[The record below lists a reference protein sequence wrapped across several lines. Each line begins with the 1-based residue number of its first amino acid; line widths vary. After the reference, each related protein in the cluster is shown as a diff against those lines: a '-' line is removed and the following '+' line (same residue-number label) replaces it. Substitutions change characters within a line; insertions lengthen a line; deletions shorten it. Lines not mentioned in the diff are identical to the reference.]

1 MDIENKIDKT
11 SEKKSALRVVV
22 HSFFVVPFIIAI
34 FAVLIFLVTRIMTAE
49 PNTAQDY
56 LEDVK
61 IGGATKRWQGAF
73 ELSKILSN
81 PEMVP
86 NDDRFV
92 NEMINTFEYAINDRD
107 IRIRQFLAIAMGATG
122 DKRYVETIIKAL
134 DQNDNEIIMA
144 CAFALGNLKDN
155 RAVEHLLELLDSGDP
170 QVRLQSVIALGK
182 IEDPRSTMALEKML
196 ADIEPNVRWDA
207 AVALAKQ
214 KNSSGRRIIL
224 DLLDRKYLNSFSNI
238 DKVEQVQAMMVAINV
253 APLIQDSDLKASLL
267 GLRESDSNLKIREAA
282 RTALLNFEE

>member
-1 MDIENKIDKT
+1 MNIENKIDQIP
-11 SEKKSALRVVV
+11 KKESALKVIV

-81 PEMVP
+81 PKMVP
-86 NDDRFV
+86 KDDRFV
-92 NEMINTFEYAINDRD
+92 TEMINTFEYAINDRD

-134 DQNDNEIIMA
+134 DQNDSEIIMA
-144 CAFALGNLKDN
+144 CAFALGNLKDT
-155 RAVEHLLELLDSGDP
+155 RAVEYLLDLLESGDSL
-170 QVRLQSVIALGK
+170 VRLQSVIALGK
-182 IEDPRSTMALEKML
+182 IDDSRSIMALEKML

-214 KNSSGRRIIL
+214 KNSSGRIIIL

-253 APLIQDSDLKASLL
+253 APLIKDSDLKASLL
-267 GLRESDSNLKIREAA
+267 DLRKSDSNLKIREAA
-282 RTALLNFEE
+282 RRALLNFEE

>member
-1 MDIENKIDKT
+1 MNIENKIDQ
-11 SEKKSALRVVV
+11 SPKKESALKVIV

-81 PEMVP
+81 PKMVP
-86 NDDRFV
+86 KDDRFV
-92 NEMINTFEYAINDRD
+92 TEMINTFEYAINDRD

-134 DQNDNEIIMA
+134 DQNDSEIIMA
-144 CAFALGNLKDN
+144 CAFALGNLKDT
-155 RAVEHLLELLDSGDP
+155 RAVEYLLDLLESGDSL
-170 QVRLQSVIALGK
+170 VRLQSVIALGK
-182 IEDPRSTMALEKML
+182 IDDSRSIMALEKML

-253 APLIQDSDLKASLL
+253 APLIQNSDLKQSLL
-267 GLRESDSNLKIREAA
+267 KLRESDLNLKIREAA
-282 RTALLNFEE
+282 RIALLKFEE